1 MRLLICLWSVTT
13 IVSASFPPLNSLTGL
28 WDKTRSDIT
37 SMRKNCQLNSIKS
50 CKSSMEKVC
59 KASFDC
65 IEQSTLS
72 SHVHLPFEGRGGST
86 TTKKKRRR
94 QNNSGFYYG
103 IRDDI
108 FFPQKDDEDLDNI
121 KEKNESPKSN
131 ARTNTSQGTKVKQNM
146 KRDELS
152 SRALADIM
160 GETLLELREMR
171 EDIMALREEMQY
183 MKEEMKRQEHMRLDM
198 REESRTIDEEDIDY
212 PSHEDHP
219 LNLVERMRRQKE
231 FEDIGRDV
239 EKWAHKMLFEEH
251 GEEYGWKEVKCNKMV
266 KHKFNPM
273 GTTTCYMKW
282 MKDSRGK
289 HSNPNNDQEFPCIKV
304 FASINAPLEDVC
316 DYLSQEEHMTD
327 YNDLVIAHKDLEN
340 ITPHSKIC
348 WSQCPPI
355 LFIKPRDFVTFC
367 HHRWRRDGTQ
377 IIVSQACDHPDS
389 PGNTEESDNHACRA
403 FSLRG
408 ANCKL
413 FHNLE
418 SIRLQS
424 HFFLLSFSFNKVIGR
439 DPSDPEHKTRIAILA
454 HADPGGN
461 IPQWAQKSA
470 VRYVSKNIQFF
481 TVHTLS
487 NFIFISTFNFS
498 ARLPQSNHLSCSI
511 ALMSKFKY
519 IDLRGYLK
527 EQTLFIHCT
536 VIPLDRRAFLSL
548 DMHVFGHREAQKL
561 TPNPFLSVTM

>member
-1 MRLLICLWSVTT
+1 MSLICLCSVIT
-13 IVSASFPPLNSLTGL
+13 IVSASFPSLNSFSVLR
-28 WDKTRSDIT
+28 DKTISDVTSLRTNCRLRSFRSCT
-37 SMRKNCQLNSIKS
+37 SSFQ
-50 CKSSMEKVC
+50 KVC
-59 KASFDC
+59 KASLDC

-72 SHVHLPFEGRGGST
+72 SHVRLPFEGRGGST
-86 TTKKKRRR
+86 TTKKKRR

-103 IRDDI
+103 IRDDV
-108 FFPQKDDEDLDNI
+108 FFPQQDEDNGDV

-131 ARTNTSQGTKVKQNM
+131 TRTNTSQGTKLKQH
-146 KRDELS
+146 KKGDDLS
-152 SRALADIM
+152 SGTLADIM

-183 MKEEMKRQEHMRLDM
+183 MKEEMKRQEHMRSDM
-198 REESRTIDEEDIDY
+198 RDKSRELDDQDIEY

-239 EKWAHKMLFEEH
+239 EKWAHKLLFEED
-251 GEEYGWKEVKCNKMV
+251 GEEYGWKEVKCNKML
-266 KHKFNPM
+266 KNKFNPL
-273 GTTTCYMKW
+273 GTTTCYIKW

-289 HSNPNNDQEFPCIKV
+289 HSNPNNDQEFPCMKV
-304 FASINAPLEDVC
+304 FASINSPIEDVC
-316 DYLSQEEHMTD
+316 DYLSQEEHMSE

-377 IIVSQACDHPDS
+377 IIVSQACDHQDS
-389 PGNTEESDNHACRA
+389 PGNVEESDNHACRA
-403 FSLRG
+403 YSLRG

-413 FHNLE
+413 IHNPDNV
-418 SIRLQS
+418 ICNYICS
-424 HFFLLSFSFNKVIGR
+424 HSLIFSSVIGR

-461 IPQWAQKSA
+461 IAPWAQKAA
-470 VRYVSKNIQFF
+470 VNAVAPIEPFKLFHRINEQVQIYRSTRPSQRTNFVHSLHGHSPRPAGISQLGYACFWPQGGAKVDAQPISVGDDVYADKNEQLIRNGQQQP
-481 TVHTLS
+481 LS
-487 NFIFISTFNFS
+487 
-498 ARLPQSNHLSCSI
+498 
-511 ALMSKFKY
+511 
-519 IDLRGYLK
+519 ID
-527 EQTLFIHCT
+527 
-536 VIPLDRRAFLSL
+536 S
-548 DMHVFGHREAQKL
+548 
-561 TPNPFLSVTM
+561 